1 MLTPLALFFL
11 VGLAGASLCQKLK
24 LPRIVGMLIVG
35 IALGPYVLD
44 LLTRQFSPFPLSC
57 AKWPSLSSF

>member
-1 MLTPLALFFL
+1 MLTSLALIFL
-11 VGLAGASLCQKLK
+11 AGLAGASLCQWIK

-44 LLTRQFSPFPLSC
+44 LLDPC
-57 AKWPSLSSF
+57 AAAKAQE